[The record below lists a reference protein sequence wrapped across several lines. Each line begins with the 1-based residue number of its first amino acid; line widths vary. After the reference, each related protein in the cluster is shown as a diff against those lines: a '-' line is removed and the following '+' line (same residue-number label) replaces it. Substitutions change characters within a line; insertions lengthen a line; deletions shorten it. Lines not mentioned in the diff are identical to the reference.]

1 MTSGSVPI
9 ITIDGPTASGKGTVA
24 QGVARALDWHMLDSG
39 ALYRL
44 TALGAQQEG
53 IDPDDVVRVAAVA
66 RQLQVDFHGEQI
78 LLQGQDVTDA
88 IRAEDIGTLAS
99 RIAALQPVRSALLER
114 QRAFAQAPGLVADGR
129 DMGTVIFPRA
139 PLKIFLEADAFSRAK
154 RRYKQLMDK
163 GISANISHLADDMRM
178 RDSRDRHRANAP
190 LVAAPDAHTIDSAGL
205 TADETVNQVLALWA
219 RSGHSPGPQP

>member
-1 MTSGSVPI
+1 
-9 ITIDGPTASGKGTVA
+9 
-24 QGVARALDWHMLDSG
+24 
-39 ALYRL
+39 
-44 TALGAQQEG
+44 
-53 IDPDDVVRVAAVA
+53 
-66 RQLQVDFHGEQI
+66 I

-163 GISANISHLADDMRM
+163 GISANISHLTQDMQM
-178 RDSRDRHRANAP
+178 RDSRDRTRANAP
-190 LVAAPDAHTIDSAGL
+190 LVAAPDAHTIDSSGL
-205 TADETVNQVLALWA
+205 TADETISKVLALWA
-219 RSGHSPGPQP
+219 QTRHGNSPQS